1 MPEPFREDD
10 LLAYIR
16 EQSRT
21 LGPRV
26 RTGPGDDL
34 AVLDFHG
41 HGLLVGVDQV
51 IEGVHFTKGTAPE
64 LVGRKAVAR
73 NISDVAGM
81 AARPLAMV
89 ASCVLPPDVSPDFA
103 RRLVDAVRR
112 TALQFNAPLVGG
124 DTALHRGAGPLTVSV
139 TVLAEPVSPTMHP
152 VLRSGGH
159 VNDRLFVTG
168 SLGGSLLPDGTG
180 KHLDFEPRLD
190 EAEALHATLGGELHA
205 MLDLSDGLARDAARL
220 AEASGLQAV
229 IDVAALPCNPGCG
242 WRHAMCD
249 GEDYELLL
257 AVGGTRAV
265 PAVVGRGRTRITQV
279 GVLRAMP
286 LPNAPRVVCMLSD
299 VELSLDGAAGFH
311 DADRVFEAR

>member
-1 MPEPFREDD
+1 MPEAFREDD

-16 EQSRT
+16 EQSRAM
-21 LGPRV
+21 GPRV

-51 IEGVHFTKGTAPE
+51 VEGVHFTKDTAPE

-81 AARPLAMV
+81 AARPIAVV
-89 ASCVLPPDVSPDFA
+89 ASCVLPPDVSPDWA

-112 TALQFNAPLVGG
+112 SALQFNAPLVGG

-139 TVLAEPVSPTMHP
+139 TVLAEPLSPTLQP

-159 VNDRLFVTG
+159 VRDRLFVTG
-168 SLGGSLLPDGTG
+168 SLGGSLRPDGTG
-180 KHLDFEPRLD
+180 RHLDFEPRLD
-190 EAEALHATLGGELHA
+190 EAEALRATLGGDLHA
-205 MLDLSDGLARDAARL
+205 MMDLSDGLARDAARL
-220 AEASGLQAV
+220 AHASGLQAV
-229 IDVAALPCNPGCG
+229 IDAGALPCSPGCG
-242 WRHAMCD
+242 WRAAMCD
-249 GEDYELLL
+249 GEDYELLM

-265 PAVVGRGRTRITQV
+265 PAVVGRGRTRITQI
-279 GVLRAMP
+279 GMLRAMP
-286 LPNAPRVVCMLSD
+286 SPDAPSVVCLLSD
-299 VELSLDGAAGFH
+299 VEVSLDGATGFH
-311 DADRVFEAR
+311 DAAAGGAR

>member
-1 MPEPFREDD
+1 MPDAFREDD

-16 EQSRT
+16 DQSRG

-51 IEGVHFTKGTAPE
+51 IEGVHFRAGTAPE
-64 LVGRKAVAR
+64 LIGRKAVAR

-81 AARPLAMV
+81 AARPIAAL
-89 ASCVLPPDVSPDFA
+89 ASCVLPRDVSSDFA
-103 RRLVDAVRR
+103 RRLVEAVRR
-112 TALQFNAPLVGG
+112 TALQYNAPLVGG
-124 DTALHRGAGPLTVSV
+124 DTALHRGDGPLTVSV
-139 TVLAEPVSPTMHP
+139 SVIAEPVSHALHP
-152 VLRSGGH
+152 VLRSTAH
-159 VNDRLFVTG
+159 VQDRLFVTG
-168 SLGGSLLPDGTG
+168 SLGGSLLPDGSG

-205 MLDLSDGLARDAARL
+205 MMDLSDGLAHDAARL

-229 IDVAALPCNPGCG
+229 IDVAALPCTPGCG
-242 WRHAMCD
+242 WRQAMCD

-257 AVGGTRAV
+257 AVGGTRGV
-265 PAVVGRGRTRITQV
+265 PSVVGRGRTRLTQV
-279 GVLRAMP
+279 GVLRPMP
-286 LPNAPRVVCMLSD
+286 LPSAPRVVCMLSD
-299 VELSLDGAAGFH
+299 VEVSLDGASGFH
-311 DADRVFEAR
+311 DAGRPTKVR